1 MNLNNLKNV
10 QVSSIHG
17 RDLFLPRKFDIDN
30 DIYVESVDVFVT
42 ALFYHMRR
50 GGNMKDL
57 DPKKVYEKALKDE

>member
-30 DIYVESVDVFVT
+30 DIYIFCPNKK
-42 ALFYHMRR
+42 
-50 GGNMKDL
+50 GNG
-57 DPKKVYEKALKDE
+57 KKRI